1 MKGAISRSGVLSI
14 TMVSVFLGNNIIR
27 DFQGREG
34 ERN

>member
-14 TMVSVFLGNNIIR
+14 TMVLVFPGNATIR
-27 DFQGREG
+27 DFQGRER